1 MIRNKSE
8 KAIQHTMMGSG
19 RADNHG
25 GNEYAMCT
33 PRGRSMNSRMALLL
47 GFLALLAGPSGAQP
61 AKSGASWT
69 GTITATINAV
79 DTGFTSVGTMNC
91 NVKGSSA
98 RCTYT
103 STTKSSGKVSY
114 VITET
119 ATQDHLQVS
128 IVPGAGEWKML
139 VAAFISKGTKT
150 ITANGKSLSGGD
162 VNIQAPNWEVPIP
175 APRDPNKLFGTWKN
189 SSGDIIKWELSR

>member
-1 MIRNKSE
+1 MQSLKFRI
-8 KAIQHTMMGSG
+8 AII
-19 RADNHG
+19 
-25 GNEYAMCT
+25 
-33 PRGRSMNSRMALLL
+33 L
-47 GFLALLAGPSGAQP
+47 GFLALLVCPSGAQT
-61 AKSGASWT
+61 ARSGAPWT

-91 NVKGSSA
+91 NLTGSSA

-128 IVPGAGEWKML
+128 IIPGAGEWKMR
-139 VAAFISKGTKT
+139 VAAFISRGTKT

-175 APRDPNKLFGTWKN
+175 APRDPNKVFGSWKN
-189 SSGDIIKWELSR
+189 PLGDIIKWDLSR